1 VSTIDYE
8 SFIAKLKGDQPAAT
22 QRSDQQQV
30 LPTEAND
37 LTENS
42 QGVTGDKNVLATKLE
57 RVTEKAI
64 DRTDAILS
72 LPLPDPDDPNFGAVL
87 RSQNAAAN
95 TILTT
100 QTKVDENMLR
110 RQQIDTL
117 PTLIREIAEY
127 RRKRRERGEEE

>member
-1 VSTIDYE
+1 MSTIDYE